1 MKNRLKK
8 LTAALLGV
16 LLLTG
21 CQGNIDGN
29 KEIKSYSLAQSMIIV
44 ATERNRYEAA
54 FTGEIWDVTLE
65 NGSTFDTYL
74 LTQVKTF
81 LQNMK
86 TMTLLAKDQEISLTS
101 AEKTQIRSL
110 AETYYEGLTEDD
122 ISYMGI
128 RLDDVITMYQEYYL
142 TNKVV
147 HELTRE
153 LDLEVSDSEAKV
165 ITIQQMEL
173 TDPDTAATVLEKA
186 MAEGADFDAI
196 AREYTGGNARQR
208 QLARD
213 DEESSFE
220 QAAFALAAGE
230 ISPVVISDGKYY
242 ILRCVSDYDE
252 AATAER
258 KTWLY
263 KERKNQVFKQIYNQ
277 FQASRPLDFSD
288 EVWDDIALNPQK
300 LSTTTNFFDL
310 YQEEF
315 GSQSY

>member
-86 TMTLLAKDQEISLTS
+86 TMTLLANDQEISLTS